1 MAERVKARRETALLG
16 TDMRRKAAKAL
27 EYVQTVLTYEVT
39 DVVTGEVSTE
49 TKTILS
55 IKEILDLAKV
65 GADLEQTAL
74 DMKGEAIVAQQVHV
88 HIKDKDDQLL
98 EAAISHLIK
107 LE

>member
-1 MAERVKARRETALLG
+1 MYGWKERVAEHDRYQDEFFRSALMAERVKARRETALLG

-74 DMKGEAIVAQQVHV
+74 EQHKNAFHDR
-88 HIKDKDDQLL
+88 
-98 EAAISHLIK
+98 
-107 LE
+107 